1 MRKELEVLK
10 EIGNYHIGEINYCV
24 KDTIEYSIIEDA
36 LSRLEKYD
44 ALNLSCDELQ
54 FIANIIKNPEHQL
67 DKLKA
72 FEIIKEKGI
81 RELSVAEDLC
91 NWDWNEYVKLPCSK
105 LYTKTEFNLLKEHLY
120 KRK

>member
-1 MRKELEVLK
+1 MNRELEVLK

-24 KDTIEYSIIEDA
+24 KDTIEYSIIEYA

-54 FIANIIKNPEHQL
+54 FIANIIRNPEHQL

-72 FEIIKEKGI
+72 FEIIKEEI
-81 RELSVAEDLC
+81 NRQALLHLLSIEVKNKEDL
-91 NWDWNEYVKLPCSK
+91 D
-105 LYTKTEFNLLKEHLY
+105 LLKRY
-120 KRK
+120 